1 MGVITPPGYA
11 HEQHLGVSVPSR
23 YTSLPRVVTLSSP
36 EKLIWASRASREAC
50 SLRSPGL
57 GVYYYPN
64 MASKFSLRSRR
75 PCVIPTPTFDI
86 LWDALEVGGL
96 GKPSEFPVL
105 MLLSPPGS
113 PALPQW
119 RK

>member
-11 HEQHLGVSVPSR
+11 HVQYLGVSVPSR
-23 YTSLPRVVTLSSP
+23 YTSPPCVVTLSSP

-64 MASKFSLRSRR
+64 MASKFFLRGFLRLDSPQSLSCQ
-75 PCVIPTPTFDI
+75 PGQGCKVQE
-86 LWDALEVGGL
+86 ALCH
-96 GKPSEFPVL
+96 PYPHI
-105 MLLSPPGS
+105 
-113 PALPQW
+113 
-119 RK
+119 